1 MLERKHLLGAALIL
15 ALLLPLWPAF
25 EERAA
30 PMDEGALLVYPEL
43 ILKGQLPYRDFE
55 TFYGPANPFALSAAY
70 AVCGP
75 NIFVE
80 RSVGLI
86 YRIGILIGLF
96 VLLRRWG
103 ATIAAGCLLA
113 TSFLLLPMKLP
124 AYAWLGGVMV
134 AIWSLCCIAE
144 ATSARRCFWGGLLG
158 GIALLFRV
166 DLALALLASALPHFF
181 SMNRINRWKYIGG
194 VALALLPLA
203 WLAAAAGPSQLLNNL
218 FLFPVVFSGP
228 ARHLA
233 ISSAQ
238 TCAVFLLIAHLI
250 GTCVNVAAG
259 VLAVRADRRSNAAR
273 VFLGLALLGLG
284 LTHQALQRI
293 DLVHV
298 AFAAFISLGIL
309 PLSLLMIGSRYC
321 CERPTRRDALLT
333 VAGVLVL
340 LLTIVPEFGLYLRQT
355 AIVGFSRQPDQ
366 AIFLR
371 QHDRSFP
378 LASMAIAL
386 RAGRML
392 TRIEEQASPGQRLFV
407 GPADLRRTNYTDT
420 WIYHMLPQLRPA
432 TYFLEMNPLSANRP
446 NSRLAS
452 DVASADWLVLNRE
465 WDSWDEK
472 NKSQDFGSDAPGRI
486 VDEEFELCDHYGP
499 YDLYRHRASALTK
512 AAPRVLTEKTL

>member
-1 MLERKHLLGAALIL
+1 MLERKHLLAAALIL

-25 EERAA
+25 EEYAA

-55 TFYGPANPFALSAAY
+55 TFYGPANPFLLSAAY

-80 RSVGLI
+80 RSVGLM
-86 YRIGILIGLF
+86 YRIGILAALF
-96 VLLRRWG
+96 VLLRRSG
-103 ATIAAGCLLA
+103 ATIAAGCLLVI
-113 TSFLLLPMKLP
+113 SFLFVPMKLP
-124 AYAWLGGVMV
+124 AYAWLGGVM
-134 AIWSLCCIAE
+134 AALWSLCCIAE
-144 ATSARRCFWGGLLG
+144 VSSARRCFWGGLLG

-166 DLALALLASALPHFF
+166 DLALALLASALPHFI
-181 SMNRINRWKYIGG
+181 SMNWISRWRYIGG
-194 VALALLPLA
+194 VTLGLLPLA

-228 ARHLA
+228 ARHLL

-238 TCAVFLLIAHLI
+238 TCAVFLLIAHLF
-250 GTCVNVAAG
+250 GTCVNVAVG

-284 LTHQALQRI
+284 LTHQAIQRI

-321 CERPTRRDALLT
+321 ERPTRRDALLA

-340 LLTIVPEFGLYLRQT
+340 LLTIVPEFAAYFRQAATVGL
-355 AIVGFSRQPDQ
+355 SRQPDQ
-366 AIFLR
+366 TIFLR

-392 TRIEEQASPGQRLFV
+392 TRLEEQASPGQRLFV
-407 GPADLRRTNYTDT
+407 GPGDLRRTNYTDT

-472 NKSQDFGSDAPGRI
+472 NKCHSFGSSAPGRI
-486 VDEEFELCDHYGP
+486 VDEQFELCGHYGT
-499 YDLYRHRASALTK
+499 YDLYRHRETGLIK
-512 AAPRVLTEKTL
+512 AAQSVSIDRAL